1 MSELAEVVHRLRQA
15 LDDMEAELEHD
26 DPPVAALEDFKVVL
40 DSVRTNVLSFVDAAD
55 PAAYH
60 RLVRRFR
67 LRRASQIC
75 QTVLSGVVA
84 GEITTDVPGFA
95 KFRSTV
101 EETVT
106 QLAPLVTG
114 SS

>member
-1 MSELAEVVHRLRQA
+1 MSELTEVVNRLRHA
-15 LDDMEAELEHD
+15 LDDMEAELEQE

-40 DSVRTNVLSFVDAAD
+40 DSVRAKVLSFVEAAD
-55 PAAYH
+55 PAAYN
-60 RLVRRFR
+60 RLVRKFR

-75 QTVLSGVVA
+75 QTVLSSIVA
-84 GEITTDVPGFA
+84 GEITTDTPGFA

-101 EETVT
+101 EETLT
-106 QLAPLVTG
+106 RLAPLLTE